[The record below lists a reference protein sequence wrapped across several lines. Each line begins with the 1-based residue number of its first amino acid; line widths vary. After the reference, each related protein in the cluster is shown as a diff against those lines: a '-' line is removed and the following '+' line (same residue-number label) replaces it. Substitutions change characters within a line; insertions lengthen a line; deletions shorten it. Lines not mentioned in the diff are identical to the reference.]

1 MGTHALCVFFFN
13 AVWYFQLVDW
23 MGFAFSFGSLAGLVS
38 SSDFATP
45 NKEIQW
51 LGSVF
56 TGIIF
61 CVVVSKMSSSISVAS
76 MWQMP
81 LMSLWAQ
88 LGF

>member
-1 MGTHALCVFFFN
+1 MCVFFY
-13 AVWYFQLVDW
+13 AVWCFQQVDW
-23 MGFAFSFGSLAGLVS
+23 MGFALSFGSLPVLVS
-38 SSDFATP
+38 SYDFATP